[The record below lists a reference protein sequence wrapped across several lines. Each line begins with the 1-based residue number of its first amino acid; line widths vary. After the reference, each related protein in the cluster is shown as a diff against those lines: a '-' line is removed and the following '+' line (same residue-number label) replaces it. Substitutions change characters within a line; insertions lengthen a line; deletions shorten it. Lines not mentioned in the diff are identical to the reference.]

1 MFRKTLIA
9 VPMLLVIAMLT
20 MSFEKGPSR
29 KGRKKKAAVSYV
41 SCSNCAYVFD
51 DGVEKHR
58 EVTKNSTL
66 KTPPR
71 NLSHIRQY
79 VADSQL
85 APLTGGNGYMVAKMT
100 YSYPY
105 LTVRSVDF
113 VEELGAA
120 YREACKRK
128 GIAYRPFII
137 TSALRT
143 HESVARLTRV
153 NGNAIKESAHLY
165 GTTFDISWRRFGNN
179 QAPSQQ
185 HLNVLIE
192 VLKNMREDGECFV
205 KYERQQACFHITVN
219 ESASDVYARN

>member
-1 MFRKTLIA
+1 MMRKTLIA
-9 VPMLLVIAMLT
+9 VPALLVIAMLT
-20 MSFEKGPSR
+20 MGFKKTPSK
-29 KGRKKKAAVSYV
+29 KGRPKSSRTYV
-41 SCSNCAYVFD
+41 SCTRCSNVFD

-58 EVTKNSTL
+58 EVTRNSTL

-85 APLTGGNGYMVAKMT
+85 AKLDNGNGYMVAKMN

-105 LTVRSVDF
+105 LTVKAVDF
-113 VEELGAA
+113 VEELGEA
-120 YREACKRK
+120 YRLACKKK
-128 GIAYRPFII
+128 GVTYRPFII

-165 GTTFDISWRRFGNN
+165 GTTFDISWRRFGSN

-185 HLNVLIE
+185 NLNVLIE
-192 VLKNMREDGECFV
+192 VLRGMRESGACFV

-219 ESASDVYARN
+219 EATATELIASN